1 MTAGPTLCWAIAA
14 FFFATASGRTLRSAG
29 GQSTDDGGEGSSL
42 SMLTTG
48 SEMQQRS
55 SQLAGAGNPLSW
67 LFGGAAVD
75 PAPLAFSAVAQPQ
88 MPMGLAQSVPV
99 AAVPPAAGVLPLAA
113 VTPVAAVLPVAGS
126 ISPTLGL
133 MPVSPSPMAMAG
145 PPPGTIPLAALS
157 MTPAPSPPVTPQPAA
172 ANEVA
177 QLRSQIADLRNEVV
191 SGNRDMWGA
200 VKLISATVE
209 KDEATMQALTQDVQ
223 TLRGRHGGS
232 VPLVAT
238 ECSMRQS
245 SCSECLSVPT
255 CVWCKVEQRCYSGD
269 SAGPVRGECA
279 FFRHGTCG

>member
-1 MTAGPTLCWAIAA
+1 MTPT
-14 FFFATASGRTLRSAG
+14 
-29 GQSTDDGGEGSSL
+29 
-42 SMLTTG
+42 
-48 SEMQQRS
+48 
-55 SQLAGAGNPLSW
+55 
-67 LFGGAAVD
+67 
-75 PAPLAFSAVAQPQ
+75 PLAMATLEMPAQPQ
-88 MPMGLAQSVPV
+88 MPMGLAQSGMLPV
-99 AAVPPAAGVLPLAA
+99 AAVPPAAE
-113 VTPVAAVLPVAGS
+113 VLPVVAVPPAGGMPIAAAVPPAAGAPPIAGS
-126 ISPTLGL
+126 SSPILGM

-145 PPPGTIPLAALS
+145 PPPGSIALAPL
-157 MTPAPSPPVTPQPAA
+157 TPAPSPPVTPKPVAA
-172 ANEVA
+172 SEVA
-177 QLRSQIADLRNEVV
+177 QLRSEIADLRQEVV
-191 SGNRDMWGA
+191 SGNRDMWSA

-209 KDEATMQALTQDVQ
+209 KDETTMQALTQDVQ